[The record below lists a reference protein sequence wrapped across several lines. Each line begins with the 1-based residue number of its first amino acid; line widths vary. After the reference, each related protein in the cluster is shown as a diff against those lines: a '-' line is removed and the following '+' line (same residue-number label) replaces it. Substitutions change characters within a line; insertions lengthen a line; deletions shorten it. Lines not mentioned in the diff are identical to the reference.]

1 VAGYL
6 PGLWWV
12 VGGGGSSEQET
23 SKKAARRASDNENF
37 ITVKTPSIVSGVRFV
52 ANELNHF
59 FLKRPTHVLR
69 NKGTNT
75 MTERVSSESKEEM
88 SDKSRAEIL
97 VVDDDAMSRRVLAQL
112 LTAGG
117 YQCRVSKNGS
127 EALETVQAEPPSLL
141 LLDFDMPGLN
151 GAEVLKRLRS
161 DRHSAVAQ
169 IPTIMLTGH
178 GSEESEVSCLQAG
191 ADDFVTKPVNAAV
204 LRARIET
211 QLRLR
216 SMRRQLERQNDELE
230 EWRRNLE
237 RDLAAARLTQQ
248 SLIPQKP
255 LALAGWEVAT
265 CYRPVIQV
273 GGDIYGW
280 LRMKDGRIL
289 FWIADGTG
297 HGAAAA
303 LLTTLAKLLFH
314 HGNDEQDTPASV
326 MKAVN
331 HDFRSIFG
339 SSSFMTAMCVAV
351 DPATGSASVVGAG
364 HPPLL
369 VSRHNGKTESVRSIA
384 PPLGLIEQSE
394 FSETPINLEPGD
406 AFLLYTDGLFSWTKD
421 ERHRSTPQ
429 QLEKMLDHSAPT
441 AEALL
446 KEVLAYAAPDNSVKT
461 SPDDM
466 TVLAVRRMAGQ

>member
-1 VAGYL
+1 MA
-6 PGLWWV
+6 
-12 VGGGGSSEQET
+12 
-23 SKKAARRASDNENF
+23 K
-37 ITVKTPSIVSGVRFV
+37 
-52 ANELNHF
+52 
-59 FLKRPTHVLR
+59 
-69 NKGTNT
+69 
-75 MTERVSSESKEEM
+75 RVSSELEEEM
-88 SDKSRAEIL
+88 SDNSHAEIL
-97 VVDDDAMSRRVLAQL
+97 VVDDDAMSRKVLAQL
-112 LTAGG
+112 LTAAG
-117 YQCRVSKNGS
+117 YKCRVSEDGS
-127 EALETVQAEPPSLL
+127 EALEIAHTTPPSVL

-151 GAEVLKRLRS
+151 GAEVLRRLRS
-161 DRHSAVAQ
+161 DQNPAVAR
-169 IPTIMLTGH
+169 IPTIMLTAH
-178 GSEESEVSCLQAG
+178 GSEASEVSCLQAG

-230 EWRRNLE
+230 KWRRNLE

-255 LALAGWEVAT
+255 LALSGWEIAT

-314 HGNDEQDTPASV
+314 HGNDEHDTPV
-326 MKAVN
+326 TMMEAVN

-339 SSSFMTAMCVAV
+339 SRSFMTAMCVAL

-369 VSRHNGKTESVRSIA
+369 VTRHNGKTESIASIA
-384 PPLGLIEQSE
+384 PPLGLIEQPE
-394 FSETPINLEPGD
+394 FAETPIDLEPGD

-421 ERHRSTPQ
+421 EHRRLTPQ

-446 KEVLAYAAPDNSVKT
+446 KGVLAYAAPDNSVNS

-466 TVLAVRRMAGQ
+466 TLLAVRRMARQ

>member
-1 VAGYL
+1 
-6 PGLWWV
+6 
-12 VGGGGSSEQET
+12 
-23 SKKAARRASDNENF
+23 
-37 ITVKTPSIVSGVRFV
+37 
-52 ANELNHF
+52 
-59 FLKRPTHVLR
+59 
-69 NKGTNT
+69 
-75 MTERVSSESKEEM
+75 M
-88 SDKSRAEIL
+88 SHNSHAEIL
-97 VVDDDAMSRRVLAQL
+97 VVDDDAMSRRVLAKL
-112 LTAGG
+112 LTAAG
-117 YQCRVSKNGS
+117 YNCRVCKDGS
-127 EALETVQAEPPSLL
+127 EALETVRAKPPSLL

-151 GAEVLKRLRS
+151 GGEVLTRLRA
-161 DRHSAVAQ
+161 DRHSAVSQ
-169 IPTIMLTGH
+169 IPTILLTAH

-230 EWRRNLE
+230 KWRRDLE

-255 LALAGWEVAT
+255 LALPGWQVAT

-289 FWIADGTG
+289 FWVADGTG

-314 HGNDEQDTPASV
+314 HGNVEQDTPASV
-326 MKAVN
+326 MEAVN
-331 HDFRSIFG
+331 HDFRSIFRAR
-339 SSSFMTAMCVAV
+339 SFMTAMCVAL
-351 DPATGSASVVGAG
+351 DPATGRASLVGAG

-369 VSRHNGKTESVRSIA
+369 VVRHNGTTESIASVA
-384 PPLGLIEQSE
+384 PPLGVIDQPE
-394 FSETPINLEPGD
+394 FAETAIDLLPGD
-406 AFLLYTDGLFSWTKD
+406 AFLLYTDGLFRWAKD
-421 ERHRSTPQ
+421 ERRRLTPQ
-429 QLEKMLDHSAPT
+429 QLEKMVGHSAPT
-441 AEALL
+441 ADALL
-446 KEVLAYAAPDNSVKT
+446 KAVLVNTAPDTAVKT

-466 TVLAVRRMAGQ
+466 TVLAVRRMADNKNFRDAQF

>member
-1 VAGYL
+1 M
-6 PGLWWV
+6 
-12 VGGGGSSEQET
+12 
-23 SKKAARRASDNENF
+23 AR
-37 ITVKTPSIVSGVRFV
+37 
-52 ANELNHF
+52 
-59 FLKRPTHVLR
+59 
-69 NKGTNT
+69 
-75 MTERVSSESKEEM
+75 RVSSELEEEM
-88 SDKSRAEIL
+88 SDNSHAEIL
-97 VVDDDAMSRRVLAQL
+97 VVDDDAMSRKVLAQL
-112 LTAGG
+112 LTAAG
-117 YQCRVSKNGS
+117 YKCRVSEDGS
-127 EALETVQAEPPSLL
+127 EALEIAHTTPPSVL

-151 GAEVLKRLRS
+151 GAEVLRRLRS
-161 DRHSAVAQ
+161 DQNPAVAQ
-169 IPTIMLTGH
+169 IPTIMLTAH
-178 GSEESEVSCLQAG
+178 GSEASEVSCLQAG

-230 EWRRNLE
+230 KWRRNLE

-255 LALAGWEVAT
+255 LALSGWEVAT

-280 LRMKDGRIL
+280 LRMKDSRIL

-314 HGNDEQDTPASV
+314 HGNDEHDTPVTV
-326 MKAVN
+326 MEAVN

-339 SSSFMTAMCVAV
+339 SRSFMTAMCVAL

-369 VSRHNGKTESVRSIA
+369 VTHQKGTTESVASIA
-384 PPLGLIEQSE
+384 PPLGLIEQPE
-394 FSETPINLEPGD
+394 FTETAITLEPGD
-406 AFLLYTDGLFSWTKD
+406 AFLLYTDGLFRWTKD
-421 ERHRSTPQ
+421 ERRRLSPL

-446 KEVLAYAAPDNSVKT
+446 KRVLAHSAADNSVNT
-461 SPDDM
+461 LPDDM
-466 TVLAVRRMAGQ
+466 TALAVRRMAGK